1 MNDHKK
7 ASAGSTQRI
16 DSLQAVRAIAFS
28 GIFVYHAIRTFP
40 GSGRIYRYIATGPG
54 PWGVSVFFVL
64 SGFLMTY
71 SYWNREPGI
80 TLREM
85 ALFALKKIRKLY
97 PLHLIMIFAGVVYSL
112 KQGADFRY
120 MEKYLV
126 RTILLLQT
134 WFPAGYQAIN
144 TVAWYL
150 SVSLFLYFIFPFLLP
165 AVKRGTVKG
174 SAGKIAVVYLLQFAI
189 GYYVSHC
196 TAFDVKWITY
206 CHPLYRTG
214 DFIIGALTAS
224 VYVKAGKR
232 KHLSKRACSALEWA
246 AVFSNLAVCMSYFR
260 VAERAQWFAYTCLFI
275 PTSILLVYS
284 FALDNGMLSGRL
296 KNGIIF
302 WLAEISP
309 YGFLIHRLVIYYF
322 YDFAAEVLHRKS
334 LNYLIETAV
343 PFIITVAGCYLYLA
357 AVKSAGRRSS
367 HAM

>member
-1 MNDHKK
+1 MGDNKGT
-7 ASAGSTQRI
+7 AGSNQRI

-97 PLHLIMIFAGVVYSL
+97 PLHLIMLCVGAAYAI
-112 KQGADFRY
+112 KQGANPVNLGKD
-120 MEKYLV
+120 LV
-126 RTILLLQT
+126 KTIPLLQT

-224 VYVKAGKR
+224 VYVKAGNK
-232 KHLSKRACSALEWA
+232 
-246 AVFSNLAVCMSYFR
+246 
-260 VAERAQWFAYTCLFI
+260 I
-275 PTSILLVYS
+275 
-284 FALDNGMLSGRL
+284 
-296 KNGIIF
+296 
-302 WLAEISP
+302 
-309 YGFLIHRLVIYYF
+309 VI
-322 YDFAAEVLHRKS
+322 R
-334 LNYLIETAV
+334 
-343 PFIITVAGCYLYLA
+343 
-357 AVKSAGRRSS
+357 
-367 HAM
+367 